1 MRPERWQQV
10 KAVFYSALALP
21 TDQRDGFLAV
31 TCQGDDS
38 LRREVEALIHSHEQT
53 GSFIDSPA
61 YKVAAQMLA
70 GNKEEL
76 DAGQSL
82 GAYKIISVLGAGGMG
97 KVYLAHD
104 TRLNRK
110 VALKVLPPDLID
122 SHERI
127 TRFEQEAQAASSI
140 NHPNIITIH
149 EIGAEGDLH
158 FIAMEFIEG
167 ETLRS
172 RLQTRPIEIGETL
185 NIGTQIAAA
194 LDVAHRNGIVHRDI
208 KPENVMLRDDGLV
221 KVLDFGLAKLTQ
233 TKDHFP
239 VDTEASTRAQA
250 RTTPGAVMGTVAY
263 MSPEQVRGL
272 EVDARTDI
280 FTLGIVL
287 YETLTGRLPFEG
299 PTPSD
304 IIASILTSEPAP
316 LEEHIPLEMQRIIK
330 RSLQKKVD
338 ERYQTT
344 KDLLNDLKSLQRRLQ
359 LQAELGVHLSEGIGA
374 DHKTPFS
381 EAKTKSGEHSPIS
394 TAQHANSIA
403 VLPFTNMSN
412 DDENEYFCD
421 GLAEELLNALAKIED
436 LRVAARTSSFSFR
449 GKNLEVSQIGKIL
462 NVKTILEGGVRRSGN
477 RIRITVQLINAANG
491 YHIWSERYEREMQ
504 DIFDLQD
511 EITLAVV
518 DALKVKLL
526 GEEKAAV
533 LKRGTKNTEAFELY
547 LRGRFH
553 YNKRTAE
560 EIRKAIKLF
569 GDAIQKDPT
578 YALAYAAVAESYNTM
593 TAYPYLSPK
602 EASPQVKAAAMK
614 ALEID
619 PTLAEAHTALATYF
633 ATYEWNWTD
642 AEREFKRAIELRP
655 NNSSAHFRYGLQYL
669 AATGRNDEAIAELQ
683 KVLEL
688 EPLSR
693 IAGANLAAVYM
704 FAGENKRALE
714 QAKKTYELEPDF
726 LTGRYF
732 LGVSYNANGMYDQ
745 AIALSEEHLKTY
757 PESQLFLRIVGY
769 AYAKAERQREA
780 EKVISKFREIAESCY
795 VMSYWVATI
804 YAALGDKEKAFA
816 ELEKAFAEHDWEFH
830 RLKVDPFMESLRDDP
845 RFTDL
850 LRRVNLI
857 P

>member
-1 MRPERWQQV
+1 M
-10 KAVFYSALALP
+10 
-21 TDQRDGFLAV
+21 
-31 TCQGDDS
+31 
-38 LRREVEALIHSHEQT
+38 
-53 GSFIDSPA
+53 DSPA

-70 GNKEEL
+70 GKKEEL
-76 DAGQSL
+76 EAGQFL
-82 GAYKIISVLGAGGMG
+82 GAYKIVSPLGAGGMG
-97 KVYLAHD
+97 RVYLAHD

-110 VALKVLPPDLID
+110 VALKILPPDLIN
-122 SHERI
+122 SYELI
-127 TRFEQEAQAASSI
+127 TRFQQEAQAASSI

-167 ETLRS
+167 VTLRRRLRTTQFDIEETLH
-172 RLQTRPIEIGETL
+172 IA
-185 NIGTQIAAA
+185 TQMAAA

-208 KPENVMLRDDGLV
+208 KPENVMLREDGLV

-233 TKDHFP
+233 TKGHLP

-250 RTTPGAVMGTVAY
+250 QTIPGAVMGTVAY
-263 MSPEQVRGL
+263 MSPAQVRGL

-280 FTLGIVL
+280 FSLGIVL
-287 YETLTGRLPFEG
+287 YELLTGRLPFEG

-304 IIASILTSEPAP
+304 IMASILTSEPAP
-316 LEEHIPLEMQRIIK
+316 LDENIPLEMHRIIK
-330 RSLQKKVD
+330 RSLRKKAD

-359 LQAELGVHLSEGIGA
+359 LEAEFGVHLSEGNHA
-374 DHKTPFS
+374 NQTTPFL
-381 EAKTKSGEHSPIS
+381 EVKTQGEEHSPINR
-394 TAQHANSIA
+394 AQDANSIA
-403 VLPFTNMSN
+403 VLPFANMSN
-412 DDENEYFCD
+412 DEENEYFCD

-436 LRVAARTSSFSFR
+436 LRVVARTSAFSFK
-449 GKNLEVSQIGKIL
+449 GKNIKASKIGKIL

-477 RIRITVQLINAANG
+477 RIRITVQLVNAADG

-504 DIFDLQD
+504 DIFDMQD

-518 DALKVKLL
+518 DALKVRLL
-526 GEEKAAV
+526 GREKAAV

-560 EIRKAIKLF
+560 EIRKAIELF
-569 GDAIQKDPT
+569 GHAIQKDPT

-593 TAYPYLSPK
+593 TAYPYLSPR

-619 PTLAEAHTALATYF
+619 PKLAEAHTALATYF

-655 NNSSAHFRYGLQYL
+655 NNPSAHFRYGLQYL
-669 AATGRNDEAIAELQ
+669 AATGRREEAIAELE

-693 IAGANLAAVYM
+693 IAGANLAAVHM

-714 QAKKTYELEPDF
+714 QAKKTYELEPAF

-732 LGVSYNANGMYDQ
+732 LGVSYNANGMYAE

-769 AYAKAERQREA
+769 AYAKADRRREA
-780 EKVISKFREIAESCY
+780 EKVISKFREIAEKCY

-804 YAALGDKEKAFA
+804 YAALGDKDKAFA

-830 RLKVDPFMESLRDDP
+830 RLKVDPFMDSLRNDP